1 MLVVLRS
8 RRSIVVMDNHD
19 HVQIRFVSLGMVILD
34 ELHLPRGRVLHDVLG
49 GSCACSTIGACIAVD
64 GETDQVGCLVL
75 AGQDFPIDAEE
86 QIRGWRLSL
95 AIEKA
100 PDRQS
105 MRGKLQ
111 YLDDDFNSK
120 PQLVSSLRQRSC
132 LANIVQIKPL
142 VT

>member
-1 MLVVLRS
+1 MMSFS
-8 RRSIVVMDNHD
+8 R
-19 HVQIRFVSLGMVILD
+19 
-34 ELHLPRGRVLHDVLG
+34 
-49 GSCACSTIGACIAVD
+49 
-64 GETDQVGCLVL
+64 L

-111 YLDDDFNSK
+111 YLDEDFNSK
-120 PQLVSSLRQRSC
+120 PQLVSSLSQRSC